1 MADDEYRTFR
11 SLVDSADRKFCKV
24 QSLPP
29 HSRGPHQSL
38 LYRKAFGAYTRLW
51 RFQLD
56 RRRSLLA
63 AGLRRREIGEVASR
77 IGQLYYSQ
85 YVRTSEA
92 RFLVESYVFYEAILS
107 RGYFEAE
114 GEGPPADLGL
124 RCKELRFHARF
135 LVVAMLLNRK
145 EVVRNLEERFRR
157 LLEDCKVTFPGTNF
171 KEWKLVLQET
181 LRFLKADTAFTNS
194 RPLRYNILFDS
205 HPVSLPYITRFHARR
220 ELHLHDALL
229 TSYHRNEVKL
239 TELTLDTYR
248 MLQCL
253 EWEPSGS
260 FYEMP
265 KTEPS
270 GNGAISDHSGGT
282 SGLIDI
288 NLAADMIDSSLPPN
302 PRKAILYHPSALHL
316 ISVLGTITE
325 ELSPD
330 SVLLIYISASG
341 KSDHSAA
348 FQKDISETSFNSS
361 KSNYASRN
369 RYKWDSSLHQ
379 DPASDQSDSSDSSG
393 SYLILG
399 SRGSGGLNN
408 LYPEDLI
415 PFTRRPLFLVIDS
428 DNSHAFKAAY
438 MVQKEVKQLLCFFH
452 PGECHQYLLLI

>member
-1 MADDEYRTFR
+1 MADDDDYRTFR
-11 SLVDSADRKFCKV
+11 SLVDSADRKFSKV
-24 QSLPP
+24 QSLPT
-29 HSRGPHQSL
+29 HSHGPHHVL
-38 LYRKAFGAYTRLW
+38 LYRKAFKAYTRLW

-56 RRRSLLA
+56 RRRTLLA
-63 AGLRRREIGEVASR
+63 AGLRRREIGEIASR

-85 YVRTSEA
+85 YLRTSEA

-114 GEGPPADLGL
+114 GEGAGATLAPDLGL

-145 EVVRNLEERFRR
+145 EVVRNLVERFRR

-171 KEWKLVLQET
+171 KEWKQVLQET
-181 LRFLKADTAFTNS
+181 LRFLKADTASTNS
-194 RPLRYNILFDS
+194 RPLRYNVLFDS
-205 HPVSLPYITRFHARR
+205 HPSALPYIARFHARR
-220 ELHLHDALL
+220 ELRLHDALL

-239 TELTLDTYR
+239 TEVTLDTYR

-270 GNGAISDHSGGT
+270 DNGAISDYSGGA

-341 KSDHSAA
+341 NSDHSAA

-361 KSNYASRN
+361 KWNSASRKN
-369 RYKWDSSLHQ
+369 RWDSSLHQ
-379 DPASDQSDSSDSSG
+379 YPASDQSDSSDSSG

-415 PFTRRPLFLVIDS
+415 PFTRRPLFLIIDS
-428 DNSHAFKAAY
+428 DNSHAFKAGFTWCR
-438 MVQKEVKQLLCFFH
+438 KR
-452 PGECHQYLLLI
+452 